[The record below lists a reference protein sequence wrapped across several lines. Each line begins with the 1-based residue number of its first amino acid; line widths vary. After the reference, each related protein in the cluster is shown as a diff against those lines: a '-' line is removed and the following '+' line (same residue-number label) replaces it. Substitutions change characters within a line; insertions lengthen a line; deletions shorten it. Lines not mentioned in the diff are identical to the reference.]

1 MAGLSD
7 FQYVEFASNGLTYFR
22 NVVGHVKHLAWLQD
36 RYSYTDCFSTY
47 FLFDRTF
54 MEYVNRNRQSVAGY
68 NGPCYANFL
77 PLDIDSPN
85 LGQAL
90 GTAREIT
97 RYFLD
102 RLGTPE
108 EAILPYYSG
117 QKGFHLCL
125 STDVFGDVSPGE
137 QLPAVCREVR
147 RSIVKEARVSH
158 PETVD
163 FSISDRLRLLRL
175 PNTRHSKS
183 GLYKIPLSTSEV
195 LRCEPEEMRRLARE
209 PRQVRLTDET
219 GLIPRCRVDPV
230 PRAVD
235 LFARC
240 TERAEQNSHSDLP
253 DPATFLGRGDLDK
266 ALCRAEIDLYREGV
280 PEGSRSSMCLRLA
293 SRMRAAGYARQEAS
307 DMVESFAERCRPP
320 LDLRTAREIVN
331 AAYKAQGK
339 GYQFGCGNGEADAP
353 HTRLV
358 HERCPYPDRMGCK
371 TFRGFRSRVNG
382 YGEGSGR
389 G

>member
-1 MAGLSD
+1 MAGVGD
-7 FQYVEFASNGLTYFR
+7 FQYVEFATRGVPRFR
-22 NVVGHVKHLAWLQD
+22 NNVVRVGELAGLVEQY
-36 RYSYTDCFSTY
+36 RHADCFSTY
-47 FLFDRTF
+47 FLFDSGIV
-54 MEYVNRNRQSVAGY
+54 EHVKQNGHSVAGY
-68 NGPCYANFL
+68 QGPCYANFL
-77 PLDIDSPN
+77 PLDVDSAN

-102 RLGTPE
+102 RLGGPE
-108 EAILPYYSG
+108 EAIVPYYSG

-125 STDVFGDVSPGE
+125 STQVFGDIRPGE
-137 QLPAVCREVR
+137 ELPAMFREVR
-147 RSIVKEARVSH
+147 RSIVKEAKVSH
-158 PETVD
+158 PEAVD

-183 GLYKIPLSTSEV
+183 GLYKIPLQLEELLSSEPD
-195 LRCEPEEMRRLARE
+195 EIKNLARK

-219 GLIPRCRVDPV
+219 GLIPRYTVDPV
-230 PRAVD
+230 SHAVD

-240 TERAEQNSHSDLP
+240 TERAQQRFHSDLP
-253 DPATFLGRGDLDK
+253 DPGNFLNRGDLGE
-266 ALCRAEIDLYREGV
+266 ALCHAELELYREGV
-280 PEGSRSSMCLRLA
+280 PEGARSSMCLRLA

-320 LDLRTAREIVN
+320 LDWKIAREIVN

-358 HERCPYPDRMGCK
+358 HERCPHSDRMKCS
-371 TFRGFRSRVNG
+371 TFRRFSVNLQKQA
-382 YGEGSGR
+382 
-389 G
+389 